1 MRDKTILPFF
11 VLTKP
16 QNIVYNVM
24 NKYFEV
30 FANMAK
36 AKVEYGNESISQLK
50 GADRVRKRPGVIF
63 GSDGLDGCEHSVFEI
78 ISNSIDEAREGYG
91 QKIVVTKYSDGSIE
105 VQDFGRG
112 APVDFNNKEQR
123 FNWELL
129 YCELYAG
136 GKYNTNDGANYEY
149 SVGLNGLG
157 LCSTQYSS
165 EYMDVEIKRDGF
177 KYNLHFEKGY
187 NVGGL
192 QKEPYSG
199 KDTGT
204 KTRWKPDLDVFTDI
218 DIPAEYFI
226 DTLKRQAI
234 VNDGLLFVF
243 REQQGNRFIQ
253 QEIVYN
259 NGIRDYVNEIV
270 GEEKLTSVQFWQT
283 ERKGKDR
290 EDKPEYKVKI
300 NVAMAFSNRHILKEY
315 YHNSSWLE
323 HGGVPEKATRSA
335 LVSQIDAYIKQTN
348 KYKSN
353 ESKITFSDVEECLV
367 LVISSFSTMT
377 SYENQTKKA
386 ITNKFIYEAMVD
398 FLRHQLE
405 VYFIENKAEADKIAD
420 QVLVNKRS
428 RERSERERI
437 NLKKTL
443 QSSNSMLDRVDKF
456 VDCRSKDV
464 NEREVFIVEG
474 DSALGSCKLARNAEF
489 QAIIPVRGK
498 ILNCLKAD
506 YEKVFKSEI
515 ITNLIKV
522 LGCGVEVK
530 SKANKGLATFNL
542 DDLRWNKVIIC
553 TDADVD
559 GFQIRTLIL
568 TMIYRLMPTLINVGK
583 IYIAETPL
591 YEITTKD
598 MTYFAYDEKEKI
610 EILEKIGDKKYNIQR
625 SKGLGEN
632 QPDMMNL
639 TTMNPETRRLI
650 KVMPQDAERTSRM
663 FDLLLGD
670 DLQGRKDF
678 IAENGYMYLDDADI
692 S

>member
-1 MRDKTILPFF
+1 
-11 VLTKP
+11 
-16 QNIVYNVM
+16 
-24 NKYFEV
+24 
-30 FANMAK
+30 MAK
-36 AKVEYGNESISQLK
+36 VNTEYGNESISQLK

-91 QKIVVTKYSDGSIE
+91 KKIVVTKYTDGSIE

-112 APVDFNNKEQR
+112 APVDFNNKVQR

-136 GKYNTNDGANYEY
+136 GKYDTNDGANYEY

-157 LCSTQYSS
+157 LCSTQYAS

-192 QKEPYSG
+192 KKEPYSG
-199 KDTGT
+199 RDTGT
-204 KTRWKPDLDVFTDI
+204 KTRWKPDIDVFTDI
-218 DIPAEYFI
+218 NIPTEYFI

-234 VNDGLLFVF
+234 VNDGLLFIF
-243 REQQGNRFIQ
+243 REQQGNRLVEK
-253 QEIVYN
+253 EIVYN
-259 NGIRDYVNEIV
+259 NGIKDYVEETV
-270 GEEKLTSVQFWQT
+270 GEEKLTSVQVWNT
-283 ERKGKDR
+283 ERKGRDR

-300 NVAMAFSNRHILKEY
+300 NAALTFSNRHLLKEY

-323 HGGVPEKATRSA
+323 HGGVPEKAVRSA
-335 LVSQIDAYIKQTN
+335 FVAQIDSYIKQTN

-367 LVISSFSTMT
+367 LVISSFSTIT

-386 ITNKFIYEAMVD
+386 ITNRFIYEAMVD
-398 FLRHQLE
+398 FFRHQLE
-405 VYFIENKAEADKIAD
+405 VYFIENKAEADKIAE
-420 QVLVNKRS
+420 QVLINKRS

-443 QSSNSMLDRVDKF
+443 QTSNSMVDRVQKF
-456 VDCRSKDV
+456 VDCRSKDMAL
-464 NEREVFIVEG
+464 RELFIVEG

-506 YEKVFKSEI
+506 YERVFKSDI
-515 ITNLIKV
+515 ITDLIKV

-530 SKANKGLATFNL
+530 SKANKGLTTFDINN
-542 DDLRWNKVIIC
+542 LRWNKVIIC

-568 TMIYRLMPTLINVGK
+568 TMIYRLMPTLIYEGK
-583 IYIAETPL
+583 VYIAETPL
-591 YEITTKD
+591 YEIGTKD
-598 MTYFAYDEKEKI
+598 MTYFAYDEKEKN
-610 EILEKIGDKKYNIQR
+610 EILEKIGNEKYTIQR

-650 KVMPQDAERTSRM
+650 KIMPEDAQRTSDV

-670 DLQGRKDF
+670 NLQGRKEH
-678 IAENGYMYLDDADI
+678 IAENGYLYIDDADL

>member
-1 MRDKTILPFF
+1 
-11 VLTKP
+11 
-16 QNIVYNVM
+16 
-24 NKYFEV
+24 
-30 FANMAK
+30 MAK
-36 AKVEYGNESISQLK
+36 TNVKYDNDSIKKLE
-50 GADRVRKRPGVIF
+50 GPDRVRKRPGVIF
-63 GSDGLDGCEHSVFEI
+63 GSDGLDGCEHSAFEI

-91 QKIVVTKYSDGSIE
+91 KKIVVTKYSDGSIE

-112 APVDFNNKEQR
+112 APVDYNNNEKC

-204 KTRWKPDLDVFTDI
+204 KTRWKPDLDVFTDV

-243 REQQGNRFIQ
+243 REQQGNRFETK
-253 QEIVYN
+253 EIVYN
-259 NGIRDYVNEIV
+259 NGIVDYVNETV
-270 GEEKLTSVQFWQT
+270 GEDGLTGVQTWST
-283 ERKGKDR
+283 ERKGRDR

-300 NVAMAFSNRHILKEY
+300 KAALAFSNKKTLKEY

-323 HGGVPEKATRSA
+323 HGGVPERATRTA
-335 LVSQIDAYIKQTN
+335 LVSQIDSYIKQTN
-348 KYKSN
+348 KYKNN
-353 ESKITFSDVEECLV
+353 ESKITFSDVEECMV

-405 VYFIENKAEADKIAD
+405 VYFIENKAEAEKIAD
-420 QVLVNKRS
+420 QVLINKRS

-437 NLKKTL
+437 NIKKTL
-443 QSSNSMLDRVDKF
+443 QSSNSMLDRVEKF

-464 NEREVFIVEG
+464 NVREVFIVEG

-489 QAIIPVRGK
+489 QAIMPVRGK

-506 YEKVFKSEI
+506 YDKVFKSEI
-515 ITNLIKV
+515 ITNLIKI

-530 SKANKGLATFNL
+530 SKANKGLATFDL
-542 DDLRWNKVIIC
+542 SALRWNKIIIC

-559 GFQIRTLIL
+559 GFHIRTLIL
-568 TMIYRLMPTLINVGK
+568 TMIHRLMPTLINEGK
-583 IYIAETPL
+583 VFIAETPL
-591 YEITTKD
+591 YEIGTKD
-598 MTYFAYDEKEKI
+598 MTYFAYDEKEKND
-610 EILEKIGDKKYNIQR
+610 ILGKIGDKKYTLQR

-650 KVMPQDAERTSRM
+650 KVMPEDAERTARM
-663 FDLLLGD
+663 FDMLLGD

-678 IAENGYMYLDDADI
+678 IAENGYLYLDDADI

>member
-1 MRDKTILPFF
+1 
-11 VLTKP
+11 
-16 QNIVYNVM
+16 
-24 NKYFEV
+24 
-30 FANMAK
+30 MAK
-36 AKVEYGNESISQLK
+36 TTAEYGNDSIKKLE
-50 GADRVRKRPGVIF
+50 GPDRVRKRPGVIF

-91 QKIVVTKYSDGSIE
+91 NKIVITKYADGSIE

-112 APVDFNNKEQR
+112 APVDFNNKEQC

-136 GKYNTNDGANYEY
+136 GKYNTNEGSNYEY

-192 QKEPYSG
+192 KKEPYSG

-204 KTRWKPDLDVFTDI
+204 KTRWKPDIEVFTDI
-218 DIPAEYFI
+218 DIPTEYFL
-226 DTLKRQAI
+226 DTIKRQAI

-243 REQQGNRFIQ
+243 REQQGAKFVQ

-259 NGIRDYVNEIV
+259 NGIRDYVNETV
-270 GEEKLTSVQFWQT
+270 GEERLSSVQFWQT
-283 ERKGKDR
+283 ERKGRDR

-300 NVAMAFSNRHILKEY
+300 NVALTFSNRHTLKEY

-323 HGGVPEKATRSA
+323 YGGVPEKATRSA
-335 LVSQIDAYIKQTN
+335 FVAQLDAYIKQSG

-367 LVISSFSTMT
+367 LVISSFSTVT

-386 ITNKFIYEAMVD
+386 ITNKFIYEAMTD

-443 QSSNSMLDRVDKF
+443 QSANSMLDRVDKF
-456 VDCRSKDV
+456 VDCRSKDI
-464 NEREVFIVEG
+464 ERRELFIVEG
-474 DSALGSCKLARNAEF
+474 DSALGSCKLARDAEF

-530 SKANKGLATFNL
+530 SKANKGLATFDL
-542 DDLRWNKVIIC
+542 GALRWNKVIIC

-568 TMIYRLMPTLINVGK
+568 TMIYRLTPALIEEGK
-583 IYIAETPL
+583 VYIAESPL
-591 YEITTKD
+591 YEINTRDK
-598 MTYFAYDEKEKI
+598 TYFAYTEAEKADVLKRI
-610 EILEKIGDKKYNIQR
+610 RGQKYKIQR

-632 QPDMMNL
+632 ESEMMRL
-639 TTMNPETRRLI
+639 TTMNPATRRLI
-650 KVMPQDAERTSRM
+650 KVCKADVDKTRRVFEM
-663 FDLLLGD
+663 LLGD
-670 DLQGRKDF
+670 NLEGRKQHIRDF
-678 IAENGYMYLDDADI
+678 GADYLDRLDL